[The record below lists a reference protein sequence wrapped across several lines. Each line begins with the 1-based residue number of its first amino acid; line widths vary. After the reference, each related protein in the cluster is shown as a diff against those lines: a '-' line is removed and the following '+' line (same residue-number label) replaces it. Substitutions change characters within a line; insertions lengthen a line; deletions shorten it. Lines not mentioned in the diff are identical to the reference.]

1 MTEVQYS
8 IEGMTCASCVFRVE
22 KSLSKTPGVS
32 KAQVNLATETATVT
46 FTGVVTDQLVI
57 QAVDKAGY
65 KATPKKQGESVVK
78 KHDLSHQKKWLVVSI
93 LLTAPLVLPMLLMP
107 FGIHAMPNGL
117 IQLILA
123 TPVQFVIGWRFYQQG
138 FKALL
143 NLSGNM
149 DLLVA
154 LGTSAAYFL
163 SVYLWWLNPEHA
175 HHGGLYFESSS
186 VIITLVLLGKYLEAR
201 AKNQTSEAIRA
212 LEKLKP
218 TTARVIAAGVMT
230 EVPIESV
237 IMNASVIVLPGEK
250 FPLDGIIEEG
260 ETHADEA
267 LVTGESLPV
276 RKEVG
281 DKVIGGAI
289 NGEGRIMIRVT
300 HLAHESTLARIIR
313 MVENAQGQ
321 KAPIQQLVDK
331 VSSVFVP
338 VVIGLA
344 LLTIIGHYFYSG
356 DWQSAI
362 IHGVAVLVIAC
373 PCALGLATPT
383 ALMVGTGAAAR
394 LGILI
399 KNAETLEL
407 AHRVSTV
414 VFDKTG
420 TLTEGKPTVSFY
432 QGEEH
437 SLAIMAA
444 LQSGSEHPLAH
455 AAKSYATEKAVT
467 VLNAKSISAV
477 VGKGLKGQVA
487 ESEYVLGSKLLMN
500 EMEMGVFEAL
510 SLERQKLGETVSFLG
525 DVSRRKVVAMM
536 SFRDQAR
543 PEAILAIQRLKKL
556 DIKSVML
563 TGDNYEA
570 ARVIAREIG
579 IDELRAEVL
588 PEHKAEEIA
597 KLKKSGTI
605 VAMVG
610 DGLNDAPALAISDVG
625 IAMGSGTDVAMEAA
639 GITLMRS
646 NPSLVVDAI
655 GISRRTYRKIQENLF
670 WAFIYNLIGVPL
682 AALGYLSPVIAGA
695 AMALSSVSVVSN
707 ALLLKRWKGEK

>member
-1 MTEVQYS
+1 MTEVQYN

-22 KSLSKTPGVS
+22 KSLKKTPGIT

-46 FTGVVTDQLVI
+46 FADKVADQMVI

-65 KATPKKQGESVVK
+65 KATPKKQGEPAVK
-78 KHDLSHQKKWLVVSI
+78 KHDLSQQKKWLILSL
-93 LLTAPLVLPMLLMP
+93 LLTAPLVLPMVLMP
-107 FGIHAMPNGL
+107 FGIHAMPKGL

-123 TPVQFVIGWRFYQQG
+123 TPVQFIIGWRFYQQG
-138 FKALL
+138 FKALV

-175 HHGGLYFESSS
+175 HHAGLYFESSA

-218 TTARVIAAGVMT
+218 TTARVMMDGVLT
-230 EVPIESV
+230 EVPIQAV
-237 IMNASVIVLPGEK
+237 KLDALVVVLPGEK
-250 FPLDGIIEEG
+250 FPLDGLIEEG
-260 ETHADEA
+260 ETHADES

-276 RKEVG
+276 TKGVG

-289 NGEGRIMIRVT
+289 NGEGRILMKVT

-313 MVENAQGQ
+313 LVENAQGQ

-344 LLTIIGHYFYSG
+344 LITILAWYFHSG

-399 KNAETLEL
+399 KNAETLEI

-420 TLTEGKPTVSFY
+420 TLTEGKPSVSFY
-432 QGEEH
+432 QGEEQ
-437 SLAIMAA
+437 SLAIIAA

-455 AAKSYATEKAVT
+455 AAKAYAVQQAVT
-467 VLNAKSISAV
+467 HLSAQSISAV
-477 VGKGLKGQVA
+477 VGKGLKGEVTG
-487 ESEYVLGSKLLMN
+487 SEYILGSKLLMQGLDLGDYAN
-500 EMEMGVFEAL
+500 KA
-510 SLERQKLGETVSFLG
+510 LERQKAGETVSFLG
-525 DVSRRKVVAMM
+525 DVRAKKVIGLM
-536 SFRDQAR
+536 SFRDLAR
-543 PEAILAIQRLKKL
+543 PEAMVAIERLKKL
-556 DIKSVML
+556 GVKSVML

-597 KLKKSGTI
+597 KLKKGGQT

-610 DGLNDAPALAISDVG
+610 DGLNDAPALAVSDVG

>member
-356 DWQSAI
+356 DWQSAV

-597 KLKKSGTI
+597 KLKKSGAI

>member
-356 DWQSAI
+356 DWQSAV